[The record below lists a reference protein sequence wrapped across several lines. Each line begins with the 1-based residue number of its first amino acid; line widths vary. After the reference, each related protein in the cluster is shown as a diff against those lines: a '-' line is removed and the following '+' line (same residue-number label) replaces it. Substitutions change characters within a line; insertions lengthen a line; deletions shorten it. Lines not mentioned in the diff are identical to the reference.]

1 MPKASSAISKHTK
14 RLRKGYSFKSLLRL
28 SIPLLTQERELVRE
42 VQFKTI
48 FRVYLCLLKHKQAS
62 TKDVQKAMAFPTPAQ
77 AKYHLK
83 RLAEIGLV
91 KQESDGKFTVARRKF
106 GVLRFFFKARGRMI
120 PMSFFYAAFF
130 ACVSLFLFMRVPSF
144 EIAFLGILITAKE
157 AVDTYS
163 YYSML

>member
-1 MPKASSAISKHTK
+1 MHHLGECVRSM
-14 RLRKGYSFKSLLRL
+14 
-28 SIPLLTQERELVRE
+28 LTQDRELVRD

-48 FRVYLCLLKHKQAS
+48 FRVYLCLLKLKEAS

-91 KQESDGKFTVARRKF
+91 KQDINGNFRVAERKF
-106 GVLRFFFKARGRMI
+106 GVLRFFFKARNRMV
-120 PMSFFYAAFF
+120 PMSLFYTIFF
-130 ACVSLFLFMRVPSF
+130 AAVTTFLFLRAPSF
-144 EIAFLGILITAKE
+144 ELLFLGALITLKE

-163 YYSML
+163 YFAML

>member
-1 MPKASSAISKHTK
+1 M
-14 RLRKGYSFKSLLRL
+14 
-28 SIPLLTQERELVRE
+28 LTQERELVRE

-91 KQESDGKFTVARRKF
+91 RQDADGNFSVARRKF
-106 GVLRFFFKARGRMI
+106 GVLRFFFKARNRMI
-120 PMSFFYAAFF
+120 PMSFFYAVFF
-130 ACVSLFLFMRVPSF
+130 AGVTLFLFLRTPSF
-144 EIAFLGILITAKE
+144 EIAFLGTLITAKE

-163 YYSML
+163 YYAML